1 MSNYD
6 NEPNSS
12 KDPAVD
18 LIRSRIDSLYGDEPV
33 AKKDTIEPTVAIK
46 TSSKHQQFIDN
57 LHKSGKSLAQI
68 QTEWYEYYQS
78 LPDNERYEVW
88 QEFYAANEKASTQAN
103 QHNKITPASKQT
115 PGDHSTTASSTNP
128 KPQNTVVHT
137 VKKPAYSTIADAKNK
152 IRASVSS
159 KNKGRVSAKT
169 HLKSLG
175 FGLGMGSLVV
185 LVLLFS
191 FFNERFIAPFIT
203 PSRTVSS
210 TPIIL
215 DPNSTEAGP
224 ENLIVIPKI
233 NVEVPVVYD
242 VPTIQEKDIQ
252 TGLER
257 GVVHY
262 ASTPNP
268 GEQGNSVVVG
278 HSSNNILNSGKYKF
292 AFVLLN
298 KLEVGDTLSM
308 TKNSKRYTYK
318 VYEKK
323 IVSPSDVS
331 VLGANSK
338 PATITLIT
346 CDPPGTSI
354 NRLIIVAEQITPEP
368 ATNLAS
374 TAKPISNEPAIVP
387 GNAPSL
393 WSRFSSW
400 LFS

>member
-1 MSNYD
+1 MANLPEV
-6 NEPNSS
+6 NPNNQ
-12 KDPAVD
+12 DPAVN
-18 LIRSRIDSLYGDEPV
+18 LIRTRIDALYGDEPI
-33 AKKDTIEPTVAIK
+33 AKKQAEEPIITTK
-46 TSSKHQQFIDN
+46 TTSKHQIFIDK

-88 QEFYAANEKASTQAN
+88 QEFYKANEQPQTGTAQPEAKKTSTNQQAQSPN
-103 QHNKITPASKQT
+103 NDKPPNK
-115 PGDHSTTASSTNP
+115 TTA
-128 KPQNTVVHT
+128 KVH
-137 VKKPAYSTIADAKNK
+137 KIARPTIADAKNK
-152 IRASVSS
+152 IRSSVST
-159 KNKGRVSAKT
+159 KGKGRLSTKA
-169 HLKSLG
+169 HFKSLL
-175 FGLGMGSLVV
+175 FGLCMGSLVV

-191 FFNERFIAPFIT
+191 FFNERFVAPFIT
-203 PSRTVSS
+203 PSKNVSS
-210 TPIIL
+210 IPIIL
-215 DPNSTEAGP
+215 DPSSTQAGP
-224 ENLIVIPKI
+224 ENLIIIPKI

-268 GEQGNSVVVG
+268 GEKGNSVVVG

-308 TKNSKRYTYK
+308 TKNSVRYTYK
-318 VYEKK
+318 IYDKK

-331 VLGANSK
+331 VLGANDK

-368 ATNLAS
+368 TTNLAS
-374 TAKPISNEPAIVP
+374 TAKPISEEPSIVP

-393 WSRFSSW
+393 WSRFSNW
-400 LFS
+400 LF